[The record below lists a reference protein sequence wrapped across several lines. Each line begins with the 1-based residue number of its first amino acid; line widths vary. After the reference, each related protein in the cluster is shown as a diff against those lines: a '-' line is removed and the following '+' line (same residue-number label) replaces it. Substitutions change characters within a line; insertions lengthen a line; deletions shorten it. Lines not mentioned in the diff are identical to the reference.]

1 MSRRRVTDFASD
13 IAPATVPTAAP
24 ATARRRLA
32 LCGAA
37 ALMLLCT
44 ACGDGIPKDKDDGD
58 GGDAPPPVA
67 ALSILA
73 GDATIEGTLDGTGT
87 AARFKAPRGIAIDSQ
102 GNLYVA
108 DTGNF
113 VIRKITPEGVVT
125 TVAGAAGTS
134 GFADGNT
141 GNARFVN
148 PVALA
153 VNGSGTIHVADNLR
167 IRSITSA
174 GRVSTTAL
182 IPIGSNVSEGSAPAV
197 VPGAIAVDASDN
209 LFVTNAYG
217 TRRISGGQTLM
228 LEGQS
233 VVDDLSGVRPFEPRG
248 VAVDSNNNVFVF
260 DLEREISRWNP
271 TGLIGVN
278 PFVTLAGAPNARGA
292 VNGTGSAARFEQV
305 VGLTVDGQGNV
316 YAADAVNNLV
326 RRITPDG
333 VVTTVAGT
341 TRSATLRTGD
351 LPGSL
356 ADVRGI
362 VADGKGNLYVT
373 SGNAVVKIRLP
384 GAR

>member
-1 MSRRRVTDFASD
+1 MPRRFVTD
-13 IAPATVPTAAP
+13 TALD
-24 ATARRRLA
+24 TARLRLK

-37 ALMLLCT
+37 ALMLLCS
-44 ACGDGIPKDKDDGD
+44 ACGDGIPKDEDED
-58 GGDAPPPVA
+58 GGGESPPPQA

-73 GDATIEGTLDGTGT
+73 GDATIEGTMDGAGT
-87 AARFKAPRGIAIDSQ
+87 AARFKSPRGIAIDSN

-125 TVAGAAGTS
+125 TVAGAAGS
-134 GFADGNT
+134 SDYVDGNT
-141 GNARFVN
+141 GNARFGN

-153 VNGSGTIHVADNLR
+153 VNRSGTIYVADNLR
-167 IRSITSA
+167 IRSITTN

-182 IPIGSNVSEGSAPAV
+182 IPIGSNVSGGRVASV
-197 VPGAIAVDASDN
+197 TPGAIAVDANDN
-209 LFVTNAYG
+209 LFVTNSYG
-217 TRRISGGQTLM
+217 TRRILDGNTLM

-233 VVDDLSGVRPFEPRG
+233 VVNDLGGVGVFEPRG

-260 DLEREISRWNP
+260 DLEREISRWSP
-271 TGLIGVN
+271 SGLIGTN
-278 PFVTLAGAPNARGA
+278 TLTTLAGAPNVRGA
-292 VNGTGSAARFEQV
+292 ANGTGNAARFEQV
-305 VGLTVDGQGNV
+305 VGLTVDPQGNV
-316 YAADAVNNLV
+316 YAADAFNNLV
-326 RRITPDG
+326 RKITATG

-341 TRSATLRTGD
+341 TRSTTLRTGD

-356 ADVRGI
+356 ADVRGV

-384 GAR
+384 